1 MPLHDTQTIVAPS
14 PASDGEPTH
23 RRRDPVNHDHDII
36 KRQAAKLASTGRP
49 TTTDQLLQSPLEVPV
64 AIRILEPHEAAKI
77 AAGEVIERPA
87 SVVKELVENSLDAGA
102 TQITVEIR
110 EGGLALIRIV
120 DNGCGIDPGELRI
133 AFERH
138 ATSKVRG
145 EDDLWRVAT
154 LGFRGEAL
162 PSIAAAGD
170 VELVTRIA
178 GNDVGAR
185 VRLRGGEIVEEGSGA
200 TPPGTSFCVRSLFAA
215 QPARLKFLRAPGGES
230 TQVSTVIAHYA
241 MAYPEV
247 RFVLSLDGRVTLQTP
262 GTGSLIDALAAV
274 YGNDVAASAIE
285 VDAPPQHEG
294 DIGVRGAVADPAMHR
309 ATRNYIG
316 LYVNRRW
323 VRNRA
328 LTFAVEEAYQG
339 MLPVG
344 RHPIAVLDL
353 RIPHDEVD
361 VNVHPTKAE
370 VRLRGEREVFG
381 VLQRAVR
388 RALSDRAPVP
398 SASPSMWSGGAP
410 SAAPPAPPLFL
421 RRQPV
426 QAPLPRP
433 EPSAAAP
440 QDAPQAPM
448 IDRLPMLRAVGQVGN
463 TYVIAEGPDGMYLV
477 DQHAAHERVMYERFL
492 AMVAAGAPDVQGL
505 LEPVTVE
512 IAASHQALINEHA
525 QAMRSLGFD
534 VAHFGDSAYV
544 VRAVPA
550 SIAGDDLQRRIVE
563 LLDRMQRDDAPR
575 EGAPHRVAASLACH
589 ASVRAGMQMSG
600 DEQRELLRQLE
611 QAESPRTCPHGR
623 PTMVHLAAD
632 AIARE
637 FRRR

>member
-1 MPLHDTQTIVAPS
+1 
-14 PASDGEPTH
+14 
-23 RRRDPVNHDHDII
+23 
-36 KRQAAKLASTGRP
+36 
-49 TTTDQLLQSPLEVPV
+49 V

-102 TQITVEIR
+102 NQITVEVR
-110 EGGLALIRIV
+110 EGGLALIRVV
-120 DNGCGIDPGELRI
+120 DDGCGIDPGELRI

-170 VELVTRIA
+170 VELVTRVS

-185 VRLRGGEIVEEGSGA
+185 VRLRGGAIVEEGSGA
-200 TPPGTSFCVRSLFAA
+200 TPPGTSFLVRSLFAA

-230 TQVSTVIAHYA
+230 TQVSTVITHYA

-247 RFVLSLDGRVTLQTP
+247 RFTLSIDGRVTLQTP
-262 GTGSLIDALAAV
+262 GSGGLTDAVAAV
-274 YGNDVAASAIE
+274 YGNEVAASAIE
-285 VDAPPQHEG
+285 VDAPPRHEG
-294 DIGVRGAVADPAMHR
+294 DIGVRGVVVDPVAHR
-309 ATRNYIG
+309 ASRNYIG

-370 VRLRGEREVFG
+370 VRLRREREVFA

-388 RALSDRAPVP
+388 RALSDRSPVP
-398 SASPSMWSGGAP
+398 SVSPSLWPGGAAMSASP
-410 SAAPPAPPLFL
+410 PPLFL
-421 RRQPV
+421 RRPPLQP
-426 QAPLPRP
+426 PLPAASP
-433 EPSAAAP
+433 IAGAPSHDTPPPA
-440 QDAPQAPM
+440 M

-477 DQHAAHERVMYERFL
+477 DQHAAHERVLYERFL
-492 AMVAAGAPDVQGL
+492 ASVLAGAPDVQGL

-512 IAASHQALINEHA
+512 LSASHQALIGEHA
-525 QAMRSLGFD
+525 GAMRALGFEID
-534 VAHFGDSAYV
+534 HFGDAAYV

-550 SIAGDDLQRRIVE
+550 AMAGDDVPQRIVE
-563 LLDRMQRDDAPR
+563 LLDRMQRDDGPQDAAP
-575 EGAPHRVAASLACH
+575 GAPHRVAASLACH
-589 ASVRAGMQMSG
+589 ASVRAGMPMSG

>member
-1 MPLHDTQTIVAPS
+1 
-14 PASDGEPTH
+14 
-23 RRRDPVNHDHDII
+23 
-36 KRQAAKLASTGRP
+36 
-49 TTTDQLLQSPLEVPV
+49 
-64 AIRILEPHEAAKI
+64 
-77 AAGEVIERPA
+77 
-87 SVVKELVENSLDAGA
+87 
-102 TQITVEIR
+102 
-110 EGGLALIRIV
+110 
-120 DNGCGIDPGELRI
+120 DNGCGIDPGELRV

-162 PSIAAAGD
+162 PSVAAAGE
-170 VELVTRIA
+170 VEMITRVA

-185 VRLRGGEIVEEGSGA
+185 LRLRGGAIVEEGSGA
-200 TPPGTSFCVRSLFAA
+200 TPPGTSIAVRSLFSA

-230 TQVSTVIAHYA
+230 TQVSTVITHYA

-247 RFVLSLDGRVTLQTP
+247 QFVLSVDGRVTLQTP
-262 GTGSLIDALAAV
+262 GNGSLIDAVAAV
-274 YGNDVAASAIE
+274 YGTDVAESAIE

-294 DIGVRGAVADPAMHR
+294 DIGVRGVVADPRMHR
-309 ATRNYIG
+309 ASRNYIG

-370 VRLRGEREVFG
+370 VRLRREREVFG

-388 RALSDRAPVP
+388 RALSDRSPVP
-398 SASPSMWSGGAP
+398 SASSSLWSGGGAS
-410 SAAPPAPPLFL
+410 SAEPAPPAFIL
-421 RRQPV
+421 RQPPV
-426 QAPLPRP
+426 QARLPRP
-433 EPSAAAP
+433 EIDDRASAAAQTP
-440 QDAPQAPM
+440 SPPM
-448 IDRLPMLRAVGQVGN
+448 VDRLPMLRAVGQVGS

-492 AMVAAGAPDVQGL
+492 ASVTAGAPDVQGL
-505 LEPVTVE
+505 LEPITVE
-512 IAASHQALINEHA
+512 LSAAHQALINEHA
-525 QAMRSLGFD
+525 NAMSDLGFAID
-534 VAHFGDSAYV
+534 HFGDAAYV
-544 VRAVPA
+544 VRAVP
-550 SIAGDDLQRRIVE
+550 SPLAGDDVPKRIVE
-563 LLDRMQRDDAPR
+563 LLDRMQRDDGLSG
-575 EGAPHRVAASLACH
+575 GAQDASRDPSHRVAASLACH
-589 ASVRAGMQMSG
+589 AAVRAGMAMSAE
-600 DEQRELLRQLE
+600 EQRELLRQLE
-611 QAESPRTCPHGR
+611 RAESPRTCPHGR